1 MASPKLEL
9 NLVQVAAGTLAAVSA
24 AFALSKLG
32 IGGTLTGAAVASV
45 VAGIGSSIY
54 THSLTRA
61 KDKLKEVSGL
71 AVTELAEQHPE
82 SFPTDDDGPHT
93 EQRDPADPAT
103 TAGATP
109 GGSAGSGATPG
120 GSGATPGGSSAA
132 PDSSAGS
139 TAPLN
144 GVARLSGSGAAPS
157 TRPSDGPETRVI
169 RPAAVGM
176 ARVPTGT
183 LYAPAPPKK
192 PALPT
197 WVSVTIAIVAT
208 FLLALGTIEVVERFV
223 LGESMSSLFN
233 KDQHR
238 GSTLFGGGARQD
250 PPAAP
255 SPTPS
260 ESPHERES
268 PAPSESPSPT
278 PSTGSPS
285 PPSPSPSASP
295 SPSSPS
301 PTPTPSGGTARTP

>member
-45 VAGIGSSIY
+45 VAGIGSSLY
-54 THSLTRA
+54 THSLTKA

-93 EQRDPADPAT
+93 EQRDPADPDRT
-103 TAGATP
+103 STAPTGPTSDGPTLTGFAP
-109 GGSAGSGATPG
+109 AGSGVP
-120 GSGATPGGSSAA
+120 SAA
-132 PDSSAGS
+132 
-139 TAPLN
+139 
-144 GVARLSGSGAAPS
+144 
-157 TRPSDGPETRVI
+157 RPGDGPETRVI

-183 LYAPAPPKK
+183 LYAPAPAKK

-238 GSTLFGGGARQD
+238 GSTLFGGGDRGD
-250 PPAAP
+250 PGPVP
-255 SPTPS
+255 TPTPS

-268 PAPSESPSPT
+268 PSPSESPSAT

-285 PPSPSPSASP
+285 PSPPSPSASP
-295 SPSSPS
+295 SPSPSATPSPS
-301 PTPTPSGGTARTP
+301 GSAPRTP